1 MKVCILD
8 YGIGNVGSV
17 YEAFK
22 FVHNKVI
29 IGRNAKD
36 IEQSHIIVLSGVGN
50 FGMAKKKLQE
60 SGLWD
65 SLHVHVKE
73 KLKPVIG
80 ICLGMQLFSEISYE
94 GGVHEGFGWLKG
106 KVQKIEGENLRLPH
120 IGWNYIQT
128 YDNQIFSRMIYGTF
142 YFMHSYHFVPE
153 DTSVVIASTKY
164 GNVNIVSAV
173 KKENIVGF
181 QFHPEKSQGDG
192 LRLIHNT
199 LKYLESCV

>member
-29 IGRNAKD
+29 LGRNAED

-60 SGLWD
+60 SGLWG

-153 DTSVVIASTKY
+153 DTSVVIANTKY

-173 KKENIVGF
+173 KRK
-181 QFHPEKSQGDG
+181 
-192 LRLIHNT
+192 T
-199 LKYLESCV
+199 